1 MICCRKAKSEEYEDI
16 IDFINYVFSQD
27 QCPHD
32 FKKLLPKLYADG
44 KNYAGFHYLI
54 KEEEKIRALICAMPL
69 SYRIGKNSLKTCC
82 IGVVSV
88 HPYARSKGYMKKLM
102 SYVME
107 DMDRQGFQYTFLGGQ
122 RQRYE
127 YFGFEPSGIQIG
139 LEVMNVNIRHCFKE
153 LDASPV
159 RIIPLEEEDFI
170 SKAYSLYEKQQ
181 IRAIREKEEFYD
193 ILCTWQAK
201 PYAVLLN
208 TEFIGYLSLSQH
220 GGITELLLEKADYY
234 PYVLKALFSFT
245 GKEKHSFAVSP
256 LEGDKINALMDIAES
271 ARINT
276 SENYRIRDW
285 EAVIGAFLEAKAAA
299 ELLAEGSVIL
309 AVDET
314 VLEITVKENE
324 VLVHRQ
330 EKEPDLAFTALQATA
345 LLFSAP
351 GGIRLQ
357 QYCEKLNVQKKNCIK
372 SWFPLPLTAFPND
385 CC

>member
-1 MICCRKAKSEEYEDI
+1 MICCRRANTEEYEDI

-32 FKKLLPKLYADG
+32 FKKLLPKLYEEG
-44 KNYAGFHYLI
+44 KNYAGYHYLV
-54 KEEEKIRALICAMPL
+54 KEEEKIKALVCAMPV
-69 SYRIGKNSLKTCC
+69 SYRIGKSSLKACC
-82 IGVVSV
+82 IGMVSV
-88 HPYARSKGYMKKLM
+88 HPYARSKGYMKELM
-102 SYVME
+102 SSVIE
-107 DMDRQGFQYTFLGGQ
+107 ELDRQGFQYIFLGGQ

-127 YFGFEPSGIQIG
+127 YFGFEPAGIQIG
-139 LEVMNVNIRHCFKE
+139 LDITDANIRHCFKE
-153 LDASPV
+153 LDALPV
-159 RIIPLEEEDFI
+159 RIIPLEEGGLTG
-170 SKAYSLYEKQQ
+170 KAYSLYEKEK
-181 IRAIREKEEFYD
+181 IRVIREKEEFYD

-201 PYAVLLN
+201 PYAVLWN
-208 TEFIGYLSLSQH
+208 AEFIGYLSLRQD
-220 GGITELLLEKADYY
+220 GGIAEFLLEEADYY

-256 LEGDKINALMDIAES
+256 LERDKINALMDIAES
-271 ARINT
+271 VRINT

-285 EAVIGAFLEAKAAA
+285 EAVIGAFLEVKAAA
-299 ELLAEGSVIL
+299 ELLAEGSVTL

-324 VLVHRQ
+324 VLVHRR
-330 EKEPDLAFTALQATA
+330 EREPDLAFTALQATA
-345 LLFSAP
+345 LLFSAA

-357 QYCEKLNVQKKNCIK
+357 QYCENLNVQKRNCIK